1 MPFTFRGSRVP
12 TRCDP
17 ASPSTSGPRG
27 SRSSVGLRVLFTL
40 LAACL
45 IATGAR
51 SDRARAQTD
60 RPLNILLIVSDD
72 QRHDTLGAAG
82 HPVVQTPHLDAL
94 AADGVRFTEARVT
107 TSICMTSRASI
118 LTGQYMSR
126 HGIDRFGLPL
136 TPAQFAETYAGRLR
150 AAGYWSG
157 VVGKY
162 GVGPV
167 RDTDFDVVRAY
178 EGRHWYD
185 VDGERVHVTERNAR
199 DALAFLD
206 ERPRSRPFVLS
217 VSFFA
222 PHAED
227 AAPEQYL
234 PQPWSAARYEGRVVP
249 VPPSLSETALRTLPP
264 FLQASAN
271 EGRIRFNLR
280 FDTPARY
287 QRAMTDYFRLVT
299 EVDVAVGRIVSRLRE
314 QRAYDDTLVVFIGD
328 NGYFHGERML
338 ADKWYPYEEALRV
351 PLIVRDPRL
360 QASERGRTHEAV
372 ALNIDVAP
380 TILRAA
386 DLDVPDRMQGD
397 DLAPLYLSA
406 TPPAWR
412 DEFFYEHPT
421 ITNRDRIPTSHGV
434 IGRDVK
440 YVHWPEWDHE
450 QLFDLRA
457 DPGELRNVASEPAR
471 TATLQQMRARL
482 AEWKAQVR

>member
-1 MPFTFRGSRVP
+1 MAYRP
-12 TRCDP
+12 
-17 ASPSTSGPRG
+17 
-27 SRSSVGLRVLFTL
+27 LLVLL
-40 LAACL
+40 PLVALA
-45 IATGAR
+45 GA
-51 SDRARAQTD
+51 ARQDAD
-60 RPLNILLIVSDD
+60 RPMNIVLLVSDD

-82 HPVVQTPHLDAL
+82 HPVVRTPHLDAL
-94 AADGVRFTEARVT
+94 AADGVRFTQARVT

-126 HGIDRFGLPL
+126 HGIDRFGTPL
-136 TPAQFAETYAGRLR
+136 TPEQVADTYAGRLR

-157 VVGKY
+157 FVGKY

-167 RDTDFDVVRAY
+167 RDADFDFVRAY

-185 VDGERVHVTERNAR
+185 LDGQRIHVTERNAR
-199 DALAFLD
+199 DALAFLAD
-206 ERPRSRPFVLS
+206 RPRDRPFVLS

-234 PQPWSAARYEGRVVP
+234 PQPWSDQPYRDAAVTP
-249 VPPSLSETALRTLPP
+249 PPSLNEQALHTLPH
-264 FLQASAN
+264 FLQAPAN

-287 QRAMTDYFRLVT
+287 QRAMIDYFRLVT
-299 EVDVAVGRIVSRLRE
+299 EVDDAIGRLVAALRE
-314 QRAYDDTLVVFIGD
+314 QDVYDDTLILFIGD

-360 QASERGRTHEAV
+360 PASGRGRTHDAV

-386 DLDVPDRMQGD
+386 NLEMPERMQGED
-397 DLAPLYLSA
+397 VAPLYLRA
-406 TPPAWR
+406 DEVPWR

-421 ITNRDRIPTSHGV
+421 ITNRERIPTSLGV
-434 IGRDVK
+434 IGRHVK
-440 YVHWPEWDHE
+440 YVRWPEWDHE
-450 QLFDLRA
+450 QLFDLRT
-457 DPGELRNVASEPAR
+457 DPDEARNLALDPAHA
-471 TATLQQMRARL
+471 ATLHGMRTRL
-482 AEWKAQVR
+482 AEWQQRIR